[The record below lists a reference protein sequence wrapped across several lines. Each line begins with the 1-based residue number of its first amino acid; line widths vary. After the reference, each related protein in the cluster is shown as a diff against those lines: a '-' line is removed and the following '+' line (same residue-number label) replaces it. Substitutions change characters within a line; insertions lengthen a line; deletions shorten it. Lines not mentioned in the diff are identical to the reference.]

1 MQETNEPRRPRNEEQ
16 IRRARAARR
25 AKMRRRKQMQQ
36 LAALVGLVLFLVII
50 IFLVGSL
57 IRGCTAA
64 PDETS
69 APSTEVPTT
78 LPPETEP
85 PTLPPVTWMTFEE
98 GRELTAQQYFVYDVD
113 AAEFVTISGAKTDT
127 IYPASVTKL
136 FTAYVAMQF
145 VEPDNLIT
153 ATDAL
158 DLVAYGSSVADISYG
173 DKIKA
178 ETLVEAMLLP
188 SGNDAACI
196 LAVEAGRI
204 LADDPNLGA
213 QSAANL
219 FVEEMNRQAQ
229 ALGMTGSH
237 FANPDG
243 IHKDDHY
250 MTFADLALL
259 GKLSLENETVLKY
272 ARVAGDTVTL
282 ENGTQLEWHNTNAII
297 DASSAYY
304 CPYAIG
310 LKTGQTPRA
319 GSCLLSAFEC
329 NDRTLIIGVFGC
341 PEKDDRF
348 PDTLQL
354 FNEAMGFPYAES
366 ASVSGA

>member
-1 MQETNEPRRPRNEEQ
+1 MNETNNPRPRRDPREAER
-16 IRRARAARR
+16 IRRAKAARR
-25 AKMRRRKQMQQ
+25 AKLRRRRQLQQ
-36 LAALVGLVLFLVII
+36 LAALIGLILFLVLVV
-50 IFLVGSL
+50 FLAGKL
-57 IRGCTAA
+57 ITAVTGRDD
-64 PDETS
+64 PTI
-69 APSTEVPTT
+69 PSDDPTT
-78 LPPETEP
+78 VTTEP
-85 PTLPPVTWMTFEE
+85 PTEAPTLPPVTWMTFEAD
-98 GRELTAQQYFVYDVD
+98 RELTAAQYFVYDVD
-113 AAEFVTISGAKTDT
+113 AGEFLTISGPETET

-136 FTAYVAMQF
+136 FTAYVAMQYIDPET
-145 VEPDNLIT
+145 VIT

-158 DLVAYGSSVADISYG
+158 DLVAWGSSVAEISYG

-204 LADDPNLGA
+204 LAGDPYLA
-213 QSAANL
+213 ASSAADL

-250 MTFADLALL
+250 TTFADLAIL
-259 GKLSLENETVLKY
+259 GRLSLENPTILKY
-272 ARVAGDTVTL
+272 AGVARDTVTFDSGA
-282 ENGTQLEWHNTNAII
+282 EKQWKNTNAII
-297 DASSAYY
+297 DASSEYH

-329 NDRTLIIGVFGC
+329 AGRTLVIGVFGC

-354 FNEAMGFPYAES
+354 FNEAMGFA
-366 ASVSGA
+366 